1 MYTAREGLGGG
12 GGSWR
17 EGLEGE
23 VAKDVFKGAKFFR
36 FPSLIQKKI

>member
-12 GGSWR
+12 GGLR
-17 EGLEGE
+17 LGLEGE

-36 FPSLIQKKI
+36 FLPLIQKKI